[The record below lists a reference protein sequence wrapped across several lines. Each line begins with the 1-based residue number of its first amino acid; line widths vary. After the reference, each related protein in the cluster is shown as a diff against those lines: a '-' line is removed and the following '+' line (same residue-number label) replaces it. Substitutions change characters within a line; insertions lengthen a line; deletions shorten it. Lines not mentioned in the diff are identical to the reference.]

1 MIINAGI
8 ERIVFEE
15 GYADALAKEMLKESG
30 IEVERFN
37 REQKAAGRGR
47 RRIERLKEKEG

>member
-8 ERIVFEE
+8 ERIVYAE

-37 REQKAAGRGR
+37 KAKK
-47 RRIERLKEKEG
+47 LKAKDQR